1 MKNVWALSAI
11 SAALMFFAA
20 CDDSSSATHND
31 DPLSSGT
38 KAWSSS
44 SDDDDKSVYDAEN
57 NTLTDLR
64 DGKTYRTT
72 TISIPEKDYSE
83 VWMAQNLN
91 YETVNSHCY
100 DDVAS
105 NCAKYGRLYAWAA
118 AVGKSESECGYDQSC
133 DFGTGDVQ
141 GVCPNGW
148 HLPSKDE
155 FEALINAAG
164 GSSAAGKALKS
175 VDGWDD
181 DEYTVPNDDAYSFA
195 ALPAGDYDHGD
206 FRNRGYLAYFWSS
219 TQYNEGNEYKY
230 NEDNAYDMNLYYD
243 DDYAY
248 LGSDYKGFGISV
260 RCLKD

>member
-1 MKNVWALSAI
+1 
-11 SAALMFFAA
+11 MFLAA
-20 CDDSSSATHND
+20 CEDSSSATHND
-31 DPLSSGT
+31 DPLSSGIKVESSSSAST
-38 KAWSSS
+38 WSSS

-91 YETVNSHCY
+91 YETVDSHCY

-105 NCAKYGRLYAWAA
+105 NCAKYGRFYTWAA
-118 AVGKSESECGYDQSC
+118 AVGKSESVCGYGQSC
-133 DFGTGDVQ
+133 DLGTGDVQ

-175 VDGWDD
+175 VDGWVD

-195 ALPAGDYDHGD
+195 ALPAGDYYNGN
-206 FRNRGYLAYFWSS
+206 FRNGGFLANFRSS
-219 TQYNEGNEYKY
+219 TQYNE
-230 NEDNAYDMNLYYD
+230 DNAYYMDLYYD
-243 DDYAY
+243 NDYAY
-248 LGSDYKGFGISV
+248 LRNYYKGYGFSV